1 MPHWGKIM
9 TVSAIKHLERM
20 CGSKVTCEEYHRLTM
35 MQQALNLQDDDAVW
49 MLFLA
54 MEYQKVYYEQLPKKI
69 TDSTSE
75 LLKRVREAADC
86 EAANAQNRLIQS
98 VIEQTEKLTAR
109 VHIMPLMPIYLLI
122 LLCLMAFGSMT
133 YWAGLCS
140 GLGKTLPL
148 ESVLNIPTGPV
159 IGSMT
164 LTAITFCLGVS
175 FWKIACDQKGWLTP
189 MAVSLGLSGLMF
201 AANKFL

>member
-1 MPHWGKIM
+1 
-9 TVSAIKHLERM
+9 
-20 CGSKVTCEEYHRLTM
+20 
-35 MQQALNLQDDDAVW
+35 

-75 LLKRVREAADC
+75 LLKRVCETADH

-98 VIEQTEKLTAR
+98 VIKQTEKLTAR
-109 VHIMPLMPIYLLI
+109 VHIVPLMPIYLLI
-122 LLCLMAFGSMT
+122 ILCLMTFGSVS

-140 GLGKTLPL
+140 GLGKPLPL
-148 ESVLNIPTGPV
+148 ETVLDIPAG
-159 IGSMT
+159 IALGCMT

-175 FWKIACDQKGWLTP
+175 FWKIAYDQKGWLCPT
-189 MAVSLGLSGLMF
+189 AVALGLSGMMF
-201 AANKFL
+201 AIYKLG

>member
-1 MPHWGKIM
+1 MA
-9 TVSAIKHLERM
+9 VSAIKHLERM
-20 CGSKVTCEEYHRLTM
+20 RGRKVTREEYHRLTM

-54 MEYQKVYYEQLPKKI
+54 MEYQKAYYEQLPKKI

-75 LLKRVREAADC
+75 LLKRVRETADH

-122 LLCLMAFGSMT
+122 ILCLMAFGSVT

-140 GLGKTLPL
+140 GLGKPLPL
-148 ESVLNIPTGPV
+148 ENVYYVPAGMV
-159 IGSMT
+159 IGGMT
-164 LTAITFCLGVS
+164 LTAIAFCLGIS
-175 FWKIACDQKGWLTP
+175 FWKIAYDQNGWLTP
-189 MAVSLGLSGLMF
+189 MVTALGLSGLVF
-201 AANKFL
+201 AAHRFCSG

>member
-1 MPHWGKIM
+1 MA
-9 TVSAIKHLERM
+9 VSAIKHLERM
-20 CGSKVTCEEYHRLTM
+20 RGSKVTREEYHRLTM

-54 MEYQKVYYEQLPKKI
+54 MEYQKTYYEQLPKKI

-75 LLKRVREAADC
+75 LLRRVRETADS

-122 LLCLMAFGSMT
+122 ILSLMAFGSVT

-140 GLGKTLPL
+140 GLGKPLPL
-148 ESVLNIPTGPV
+148 ENVYYVPAGMV
-159 IGSMT
+159 IGGMT
-164 LTAITFCLGVS
+164 LTAIAFCLGISV
-175 FWKIACDQKGWLTP
+175 WKIASDQKGWLFP
-189 MAVSLGLSGLMF
+189 ALIALGLAGIMF
-201 AANKFL
+201 AMNKLW

>member
-1 MPHWGKIM
+1 M
-9 TVSAIKHLERM
+9 R
-20 CGSKVTCEEYHRLTM
+20 GSKVTREEYHRLTM

-54 MEYQKVYYEQLPKKI
+54 MEYQKAYYEQLPKKI
-69 TDSTSE
+69 TDTTSE
-75 LLKRVREAADC
+75 LLRRVRETADR

-98 VIEQTEKLTAR
+98 IIEQTEKLTAR

-122 LLCLMAFGSMT
+122 ILCLMAFGSVT
-133 YWAGLCS
+133 YWAGHCS
-140 GLGKTLPL
+140 GLGKPLPL
-148 ESVLNIPTGPV
+148 ETVLDIPAGMV
-159 IGSMT
+159 IGGLGIAT
-164 LTAITFCLGVS
+164 IAFCLGIS
-175 FWKIACDQKGWLTP
+175 FWKIAYDQKGWLIP